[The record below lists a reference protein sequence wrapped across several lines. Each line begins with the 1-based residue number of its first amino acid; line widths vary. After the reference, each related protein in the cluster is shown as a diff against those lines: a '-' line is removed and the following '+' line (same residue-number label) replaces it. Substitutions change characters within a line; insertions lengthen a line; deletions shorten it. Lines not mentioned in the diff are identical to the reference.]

1 MWRSW
6 VSSSGGVQTAPA
18 SYKNFTCSSFKDI
31 QSLCKEENHCSSN
44 LKRPSIFHRVRV
56 VTSVL
61 RNWSS
66 TQTNPEPNPKPEPA
80 PPQPCVSLTGGDQ
93 SVVVYF
99 TSLRVVRKTF
109 EDCSTVRSILRG
121 FRVKVD
127 ERDLSMDAGFLD
139 ELKGILGRKKL
150 SLPRVFIGG
159 RYVGGAEEI
168 RQLHETGELKKLLG
182 GFPVA
187 AGVCDECGGYRFMLC
202 ENCDG
207 SRKVYSEK
215 TGFRICTACNEN
227 GLIRREH
234 FYKAIVIRKFALK
247 ERPVRLFWNGR
258 MVRFLWD

>member
-1 MWRSW
+1 
-6 VSSSGGVQTAPA
+6 
-18 SYKNFTCSSFKDI
+18 
-31 QSLCKEENHCSSN
+31 
-44 LKRPSIFHRVRV
+44 
-56 VTSVL
+56 
-61 RNWSS
+61 
-66 TQTNPEPNPKPEPA
+66 
-80 PPQPCVSLTGGDQ
+80 
-93 SVVVYF
+93 
-99 TSLRVVRKTF
+99 
-109 EDCSTVRSILRG
+109 
-121 FRVKVD
+121 
-127 ERDLSMDAGFLD
+127 MDAGFLD

-234 FYKAIVIRKFALK
+234 FYKAMVIRKFALK
-247 ERPVRLFWNGR
+247 GYLGKSGWESNHLFYSDLILGEWAKFEKVIDCFGEVTSKEAWVSNYICHGGMAFDINNSIGLKKLNGK
-258 MVRFLWD
+258 